1 MIELNDKWRLLSDGN
16 NWILEQK
23 KIKGKKSKN
32 EGVEFWETEG
42 YFGTIGHAI
51 SFLIEREVR
60 VQDNIIELSDKIE
73 QLKTELR
80 LKYDELK
87 KEGL

>member
-1 MIELNDKWRLLSDGN
+1 MINLNDKWRLVSDTN

-23 KIKGKKSKN
+23 KIKGKKSKK

-51 SFLIEREVR
+51 SFL
-60 VQDNIIELSDKIE
+60 
-73 QLKTELR
+73 
-80 LKYDELK
+80 
-87 KEGL
+87 EGL

>member
-1 MIELNDKWRLLSDGN
+1 MIDLNDKWRLVSDTN

-32 EGVEFWETEG
+32 EGVEFWEVEG

-60 VQDNIIELSDKIE
+60 VCENIIQLSNKIE
-73 QLKTELR
+73 ELKTEMR
-80 LKYDELK
+80 SKYDELK
-87 KEGL
+87 TKE

>member
-60 VQDNIIELSDKIE
+60 VTDNIIELSDKIE

-80 LKYDELK
+80 FKYDEFK

>member
-1 MIELNDKWRLLSDGN
+1 MINLNDKWRLVSDTN

-23 KIKGKKSKN
+23 KIKGKKSKS

-60 VQDNIIELSDKIE
+60 VTDNIIELSDKIE

-80 LKYDELK
+80 LKYDHLK

>member
-1 MIELNDKWRLLSDGN
+1 MIDLNDKWRLVSDTN

-32 EGVEFWETEG
+32 EGVEFWEVEG

-60 VQDNIIELSDKIE
+60 VCENIIQLSNKIE
-73 QLKTELR
+73 ELKTEMR
-80 LKYDELK
+80 SKYDELK
-87 KEGL
+87 TKQ